1 MSVVRAEPTA
11 QYANAVLSGEQTM
24 LSGEQP
30 VLSGEQP
37 VLSGEQ
43 RESALST
50 FPCLPCRP
58 VPFRESRDIPGLLPV
73 PQ

>member
-24 LSGEQP
+24 
-30 VLSGEQP
+30 LSGEQP